1 MTEHYKGARMIIVQV
16 VHRVGLFRSALVA
29 LLRCE
34 ETLDVSACPKR
45 PSRQGAHGPSP
56 HVWVTDIDCLDDPAR
71 TGRSGSGNG
80 QGGMGALLVLTPAR
94 KPGALLRAF
103 EAGALGY
110 VNKDGDPSRL
120 IEGIHQ
126 VARGERFVDDSLACD
141 FLQATKIP
149 LTPRELSAL
158 GLAAQG
164 APISEIANSLNLSSG
179 TIRNY
184 LASAIRKVGGRNR
197 MDAIRISQDAG
208 WL

>member
-1 MTEHYKGARMIIVQV
+1 MINVQV

-34 ETLDVSACPKR
+34 ETLDVSASPRR
-45 PSRQGAHGPSP
+45 PCRQGARGPLP
-56 HVWVTDIDCLDDPAR
+56 HVWVADIDCLDDPAR
-71 TGRSGSGNG
+71 TGRSGPGNG
-80 QGGMGALLVLTPAR
+80 QGGKGALLVLTSAR
-94 KPGALLRAF
+94 KPGALLKAF

-126 VARGERFVDDSLACD
+126 VARGEQFVDDSLACD
-141 FLQATKIP
+141 FLRATKIP

-158 GLAAQG
+158 TLAAQG
-164 APISEIANSLNLSSG
+164 LPIGEIAHSLNLSSG

-184 LASAIRKVGGRNR
+184 LASAMRKVGARNR

>member
-1 MTEHYKGARMIIVQV
+1 MIKVHV
-16 VHRVGLFRSALVA
+16 VHGVGLFRSALVA
-29 LLRCE
+29 LLRSE
-34 ETLDVSACPKR
+34 ETFDVSDGPQR
-45 PSRQGAHGPSP
+45 QTRQGRQGAHSTSP
-56 HVWVTDIDCLDDPAR
+56 HVWVTDIDCLDDPAS
-71 TGRSGSGNG
+71 TGPRVPGNG
-80 QGGMGALLVLTPAR
+80 QGGKGALLVLTSVR

-110 VNKDGDPSRL
+110 VDKDGDPSRL
-120 IEGIHQ
+120 IEAIHQ
-126 VARGERFVDDSLACD
+126 VAGGERFVDDSLACD

-164 APISEIANSLNLSSG
+164 APIGEIANSLNLSCG

-184 LASAIRKVGGRNR
+184 LASAMRKVGARNR